1 MWKYV
6 RTLLPNDETAADA
19 VQNVWVRILRGLPS
33 LRDPA
38 LFGAWAY
45 RIAHHAAMDQLRRKY
60 ADALIGS
67 LDENDEETA
76 GAAVES
82 DPSGE
87 EDLEA
92 LEAGLMSL
100 PVVERNVLSLFYL
113 QELSLAEIAG
123 VSDVPLGTVKSRL
136 HRARRLLRRLME
148 SPTPETKHA

>member
-1 MWKYV
+1 
-6 RTLLPNDETAADA
+6 
-19 VQNVWVRILRGLPS
+19 
-33 LRDPA
+33 
-38 LFGAWAY
+38 
-45 RIAHHAAMDQLRRKY
+45 MDQLRRKY

-136 HRARRLLRRLME
+136 HRARRLLRRLLE